1 MPETPHLAEAIEG
14 LFSARDCFW
23 FVTYPAAVAGL
34 TAPQAASSP
43 GPRINSVWGVTLH
56 LSLCQRFAL
65 AVLRGDAVEV
75 NEFFAAGAWP
85 PVSDPSDDAAW
96 QQAKAE
102 VLAVNHALAECVA
115 GLSDA
120 DLEKELAQLGMKA
133 YQYIQ
138 GQIAHNSNHLC
149 EMVDIRHMQGL
160 WLEKT

>member
-1 MPETPHLAEAIEG
+1 MSETTHLAEAIEG
-14 LFSARDCFW
+14 LFSAPECFW

-34 TAPQAASSP
+34 TASQAARSL
-43 GPRINSVWGVTLH
+43 GPRFNSVWGVTLH

-65 AVLRGDAVEV
+65 AVLRGDAVDV

-85 PVSDPSDDAAW
+85 PVSDPGDEAAW
-96 QQAKAE
+96 QQAKAD

-120 DLEKELAQLGMKA
+120 DLENELAPIGMKA
-133 YQYIQ
+133 YPYIQ
-138 GQIAHNSNHLC
+138 GQLAHNSNHLC

>member
-1 MPETPHLAEAIEG
+1 MSETSHLAEALEG
-14 LFSARDCFW
+14 LFSAQECFW

-34 TAPQAASSP
+34 TALQAASSP

-65 AVLRGDAVEV
+65 AVLRGEPVEV

-85 PVSDPSDDAAW
+85 PVNDPNDEAAW
-96 QQAKAE
+96 RQAQAE

-115 GLSDA
+115 KLSEA
-120 DLEKELAQLGMKA
+120 DLEKELAPVGMKA
-133 YQYIQ
+133 YQYVQ
-138 GQIAHNSNHLC
+138 GQLSHNSNHLC

-160 WLEKT
+160 WLEKS